1 MKHHSG
7 EWIET
12 LLPWVEGGGAMNT
25 LGDLASRRNNN
36 FNLIRMLAAT
46 AVLISHSYPLAQGD
60 TAVEPLSSWLGIS
73 LGELAVITFFCVSG
87 FFISLSRDRAPSNL
101 DFFSA
106 RFLRIYP
113 GLTLVLLL
121 SVFLIGP
128 LFTTLGTLEY
138 FRSGA
143 IYSYLSNNLML
154 FSMKFQ
160 LPGLFADN
168 PWPGING
175 SLWTLFYEVTL
186 YILVGVLGAFA
197 FYGRGPRF
205 AVFLLIYAVAYVA
218 FKALLANTT
227 WLNEL
232 HRAQF
237 FFTWSLPFVLGM
249 SLYRYRQHIQ
259 HRFVWFL
266 PLAAL
271 AGWAY
276 QTAFFFEC
284 FVFAWTY
291 LIFYLG
297 FATHRVADRYNELG
311 DYSYGVYIY
320 AFPVQEILAHQI
332 KGIGPVSM
340 MLVAFPIVLIAAMLS
355 WHFVEKPAMSRRH
368 TFAAHLTASFHSL
381 KAYWAGTRKGTV

>member
-1 MKHHSG
+1 M
-7 EWIET
+7 T
-12 LLPWVEGGGAMNT
+12 T

-46 AVLISHSYPLAQGD
+46 AVLISHSYPLALGSS
-60 TAVEPLSSWLGIS
+60 AVEPLSNWIGLT
-73 LGELAVITFFCVSG
+73 LGELAVVTFFCVSG

-121 SVFLIGP
+121 SVFVVGP
-128 LFTTLGTLEY
+128 IFTTLGMLDY
-138 FRSGA
+138 FRAGA
-143 IYSYLSNNLML
+143 TYSYLSNNLML

-160 LPGLFADN
+160 LPGVFENN

-186 YILVGVLGAFA
+186 YVLVGGLGAFA
-197 FYGRGPRF
+197 FYERGLRF
-205 AVFLLIYAVAYVA
+205 AGFLVIYAAIYIV
-218 FKALLANTT
+218 FKLLMANTT
-227 WLNEL
+227 LL
-232 HRAQF
+232 ADFHRMQF
-237 FFTWSLPFVLGM
+237 FFNWSLPFVLGM
-249 SLYRYRQHIQ
+249 SFYRYRQHIQ

-271 AGWAY
+271 AAWSY
-276 QTAFFFEC
+276 QKPFFFES
-284 FVFAWTY
+284 FVLAWTY

-297 FATHRVADRYNELG
+297 FATHPWIDRYNQLG

-332 KGIGPVSM
+332 SGISPVMM
-340 MLVAFPIVLIAAMLS
+340 MLLAFPVVLIAAMLS
-355 WHFVEKPAMSRRH
+355 WHFIEKPAMSRRH
-368 TFAAHLTASFHSL
+368 IFAAQLAARVEGL
-381 KAYWAGTRKGTV
+381 KAYWPGTGKGAA

>member
-1 MKHHSG
+1 
-7 EWIET
+7 
-12 LLPWVEGGGAMNT
+12 MNT

-46 AVLISHSYPLAQGD
+46 AVLISHSYPLALGRE
-60 TAVEPLSSWLGIS
+60 AIEPLSKWIGLS

-87 FFISLSRDRAPSNL
+87 FFISLSRDRAASTM
-101 DFFSA
+101 DFFIA

-128 LFTTLGTLEY
+128 LFTTVGPSEY
-138 FRSGA
+138 FSSGET
-143 IYSYLSNNLML
+143 YGYLTHNLTL

-160 LPGLFADN
+160 LPAVFENN

-186 YILVGVLGAFA
+186 YVLVGGLGAFA
-197 FYGRGPRF
+197 FYSEGRKF
-205 AVFLLIYAVAYVA
+205 AGFLMFYAALYVA
-218 FKALLANTT
+218 FKALMLNTT
-227 WLNEL
+227 LL
-232 HRAQF
+232 VDFHRAEF

-249 SLYRYRQHIQ
+249 SFYRYRDNIP
-259 HRFVWFL
+259 HRFIGFL
-266 PLAAL
+266 PFAAL
-271 AGWAY
+271 AVCTWRTPY
-276 QTAFFFEC
+276 FFES
-284 FVFAWTY
+284 FVLAWAY

-297 FATHRVADRYNELG
+297 FATRPVIDRYNQLG

-320 AFPVQEILAHQI
+320 AFPIQEILAHLF

-340 MLVAFPIVLIAAMLS
+340 MLLAFPLVLMAAIFS
-355 WHFVEKPAMSRRH
+355 WHLIEKPAMAWRH
-368 TFAAHLTASFHSL
+368 GAAGVFSSGLDSL
-381 KAYWAGTRKGTV
+381 KTRWIRAGKGTA